1 MTARTLF
8 VALALL
14 AATASVATAAVPEGT
29 DWTEHYFPSEDGTQL
44 HADVIRP
51 KGATKS
57 PVILAIGPYFA
68 HVGSTGAVGAPEDFD
83 PSRSGPNE
91 RFKDLW
97 TEGHIFERGYAMVQ
111 VDLRGFGASEGCN
124 DFGGPGEQ
132 ADVKAAVEWAAS
144 QEWSTGKV
152 GMWGKSYDGWT
163 QVMAL
168 ATKPKG
174 LAAAV
179 IQSPIIDGYRALYM
193 NGVHYDA
200 GWYATPG
207 LYQNIDASP
216 PTIFDTPEYYQGV
229 AKGTDP
235 ACYGQNIAEQNATMD
250 KETPF
255 WQARDLVPRATG
267 SDVPT
272 LWSHG
277 FLDANTKP
285 NNFMDV
291 WEPLTG
297 PRRAWFGQYTHIRP
311 QDKRSDD
318 ETETISK
325 TGRQGFIDEAMRWMD
340 RYVKGVEPAQA
351 RVEDDPAVEVEDGAL
366 QRYRAEAFW
375 PPVDGVEHELKL
387 NAGTHTD
394 RPGNDGRGGPGNG
407 IWSISAPLPYDVHMA
422 GVPRVTLD
430 VETSASNVNLYGIVY
445 DVDDLRYAKLVSRG
459 AFRVDESGRIAFDLY
474 PQDWTFREGHRIG
487 FLVAQADDEW
497 FNPPPSNEQV
507 EVKGGT
513 LSAPFLSFTRSSFLP
528 SRPSEDEEEL
538 GRGFQ
543 ISVADVEDAAAA
555 FDLPPR
561 MRRPDEAILPV
572 TVSQSGAGGAAAG
585 SGARG
590 AFVPRLTV
598 KLRKLK
604 RNRWLVTGKAP
615 AGYPPLIRLQRRKPG
630 AKRFRTVG
638 WRRPAVN
645 RGSFR
650 RTFKAKSP
658 GRYRAVVTL
667 RAAGVPVKVTSK
679 TIRKRAPRAR
689 R

>member
-1 MTARTLF
+1 MKPVL
-8 VALALL
+8 VALAAALL
-14 AATASVATAAVPEGT
+14 IAPTAAHAAVPPGT
-29 DWTEHYFPSEDGTQL
+29 DWSEEYFKSADGTTL

-51 KGATKS
+51 KGAGRT

-83 PSRSGPNE
+83 PTRSGPNE

-97 TEGHIFERGYAMVQ
+97 TEGHIFERGYTMVQ
-111 VDLRGFGASEGCN
+111 ADLRGFGASEGCN

-144 QEWSTGKV
+144 QPWSTGKV

-168 ATKPKG
+168 AAKPKG
-174 LAAAV
+174 LAATV

-235 ACYGQNIAEQNATMD
+235 ACYGQNVAEQNATRD
-250 KETPF
+250 KSDPF
-255 WQARDLVPRATG
+255 WQARDLVPRAQG
-267 SDVPT
+267 SDVPI

-277 FLDANTKP
+277 LLDANTKP
-285 NNFMDV
+285 DNFPDV
-291 WEPLTG
+291 WTTLTG
-297 PRRAWFGQYTHIRP
+297 PHRAWFGQYTHIRP

-318 ETETISK
+318 KSNTISK

-366 QRYRAEAFW
+366 QRYRAEAAW
-375 PPVDGVEHELKL
+375 PPSDGVARKL
-387 NAGTHTD
+387 TLRPGTHTD
-394 RPGNDGRGGPGNG
+394 SPGNNGRTGPGTG
-407 IWSISAPLPYDVHMA
+407 IWSISGPLPHDVHLA
-422 GVPRVTLD
+422 GVPKVTLD
-430 VETSASNVNLYGIVY
+430 VDTSASNVNLYGIVY
-445 DVDDLRYAKLVSRG
+445 DVDERRNAFLVSRG
-459 AFRVDESGRIAFDLY
+459 AFRVDGPGKAAFDLY
-474 PQDWTFREGHRIG
+474 PQDWTFKAGHRLG
-487 FLVAQADDEW
+487 FLVAQSDDEW
-497 FNPPPSNEQV
+497 FNPPPSNQDV

-513 LSAPFLSFTRSSFLP
+513 LTAPFLQFTRSSFLP
-528 SRPSEDEEEL
+528 SRPSEDEEDL
-538 GRGFQ
+538 PPGFQ
-543 ISVADVEDAAAA
+543 IDLKTLNESQSAFEVPPALREPSDV
-555 FDLPPR
+555 P
-561 MRRPDEAILPV
+561 LPV
-572 TVSQSGAGGAAAG
+572 TIAGGSGAGAGAGGRFA
-585 SGARG
+585 
-590 AFVPRLTV
+590 PRLSV
-598 KLRKLK
+598 RLRKLK
-604 RNRWLVTGKAP
+604 RGRWLVTGRAP
-615 AGYPPLIRLQRRKPG
+615 AGYPPLIRLQRRRPG

-638 WRRPAVN
+638 WRRPAIN
-645 RGSFR
+645 RGTFR
-650 RTFKAKSP
+650 RTFKARLA

-667 RAAGVPVKVTSK
+667 RAAGVPVKATSR
-679 TIRKRAPRAR
+679 TLR
-689 R
+689 RRR